1 MLGNGAP
8 TKLPSTKEYIYM
20 RNEKFEDIVKRIPLD
35 EVKKYYIDEGLSV
48 EKCAK
53 ALGVCYS
60 TASKL
65 IKYYN
70 IVKPES
76 QRTEEKA
83 KNLSQNRGYLFN
95 SVIERISCDEIYQ
108 LYIIDN
114 KSYDFLL
121 EHYNITPSMLDKV
134 LRYYN
139 IHKSRK
145 QSSSLV
151 LDTKYSKYGGKE
163 AYDAVVAEKT
173 RKTIIDKDGS
183 LESHYQKVQEKVA
196 KTYEER
202 YGSRNFYNKD
212 AMRATC
218 LERYGVEA
226 PCMLPQARMRG
237 NNSKPN
243 LAFAQ
248 LLEDNHI
255 VYEREFNLD
264 KYSYDFKVGNILIEI
279 DPSITHN
286 ITFNPF
292 GRDTISPSYHK
303 DKSDCAKEN
312 GFRCIHIFDWD
323 DANKIVNLLTK
334 RNTVYARECKV
345 MEVGKDIARDYLE
358 TFHLQ
363 GYAKDE
369 IRLALVYGDMMIV
382 SMMTFG
388 KPRYNKKFDY
398 EIIRYCSN
406 YNVIGGAE
414 KLFKYFVDKYSPTSI
429 ISYCDDSKFNG
440 DIYGKLNFRKTSCK
454 LSKHWFNLLSGEH
467 ITDNLLRQRGFDQ
480 LFNEQFGK
488 GTSNEELMREYG
500 FVEVYDCGQ
509 SRYEWYNLKNV

>member
-20 RNEKFEDIVKRIPLD
+20 RNEKFEDIVKRIPLE
-35 EVKKYYIDEGLSV
+35 EVKKYYIDDGLSV

-65 IKYYN
+65 IKYYK
-70 IVKPES
+70 IVKPDI
-76 QRTEEKA
+76 QRAEEKA
-83 KNLSQNRGYLFN
+83 KNLSQNRGHLFK
-95 SVIERISCDEIYQ
+95 SVIERISYNEIYQ
-108 LYIIDN
+108 MYITDN
-114 KSYDFLL
+114 KSYNFLL
-121 EHYNITPSMLDKV
+121 EYYDITPSMLDKV
-134 LRYYN
+134 LKYYN

-151 LDTKYSKYGGKE
+151 LDAKYSKYGSKKV
-163 AYDAVVAEKT
+163 YDAIVAEKT
-173 RKTIIDKDGS
+173 RKTIIDRDGS

-226 PCMLPQARMRG
+226 PCMLPQARMCG

-243 LAFAQ
+243 LAFAS
-248 LLEDNHI
+248 LLDANNI
-255 VYEREFNLD
+255 SYEREFNVGN
-264 KYSYDFKVGNILIEI
+264 YSYDFKVDNVLIEV

-286 ITFNPF
+286 VTFNPF
-292 GRDTISPSYHK
+292 GRDTISATYHK

-323 DANKIVNLLTK
+323 DVNKVVNLLKK
-334 RNTVYARECKV
+334 RDTVYARKCKV
-345 MEVGKDIARDYLE
+345 IEVDKKVAHDYLDA
-358 TFHLQ
+358 FHLQ
-363 GYAKDE
+363 GDAKDE
-369 IRLALVYGDMMIV
+369 VRLALVYGDLMIV

-414 KLFKYFVDKYSPTSI
+414 KLFSYFIEKYSPNSV
-429 ISYCDDSKFNG
+429 ISYCDNSKFDGNTY
-440 DIYGKLNFRKTSCK
+440 IKLGFKCTDCK
-454 LSKHWFNLLSGEH
+454 ISKHWYNMKNGKH

-480 LFNEQFGK
+480 LFDANFGK
-488 GTSNEELMREYG
+488 GTSNEELMQSFG
-500 FVEVYDCGQ
+500 FVEIYDCGQ
-509 SRYEWYNLKNV
+509 SRYEWHNS